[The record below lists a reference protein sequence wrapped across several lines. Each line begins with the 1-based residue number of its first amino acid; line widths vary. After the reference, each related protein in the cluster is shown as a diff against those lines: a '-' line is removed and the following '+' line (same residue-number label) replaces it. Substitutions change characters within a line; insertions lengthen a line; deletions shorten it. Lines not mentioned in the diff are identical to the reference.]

1 MERQKAKAVLESV
14 LFTMGESVEVD
25 RLASVIEEDKKV
37 TRDILLEM
45 KAEYDDRECG
55 VTLLELDHSFQM
67 CTKGEMYEY
76 LVKIA
81 KTPRKYVL
89 TDTLLETLSIVA
101 YKQPITRLE
110 IEKIRGGELR
120 SCGKSAGGVRAY
132 HGGGKDGCAGGGESG
147 YGFEECVGYSYGSG
161 AQHEGEQSEQRQH
174 YPDGG
179 REQVAVAFSHV
190 CVFGARCVCGQK
202 SCQKCDSR
210 GDGECLP
217 VCFVVYQACGHGKQK
232 EGGFYAQ
239 QPSDDALDHW

>member
-1 MERQKAKAVLESV
+1 MSTTFIYEDHCERYIDCPQAFGCLAYARADFIVCYACD
-14 LFTMGESVEVD
+14 FGVEH
-25 RLASVIEEDKKV
+25 LHASRVV
-37 TRDILLEM
+37 QQGHN
-45 KAEYDDRECG
+45 RECEQDDSHAADPLHQG
-55 VTLLELDHSFQM
+55 SPQVDSMAHS
-67 CTKGEMYEY
+67 
-76 LVKIA
+76 VDA
-81 KTPRKYVL
+81 
-89 TDTLLETLSIVA
+89 
-101 YKQPITRLE
+101 
-110 IEKIRGGELR
+110 
-120 SCGKSAGGVRAY
+120 
-132 HGGGKDGCAGGGESG
+132 GKDGCAGGGESG